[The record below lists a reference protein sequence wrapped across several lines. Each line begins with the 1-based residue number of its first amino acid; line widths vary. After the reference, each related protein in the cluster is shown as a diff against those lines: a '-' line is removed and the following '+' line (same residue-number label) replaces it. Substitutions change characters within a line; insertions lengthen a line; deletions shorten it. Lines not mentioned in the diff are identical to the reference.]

1 MPKVQAVTMIQ
12 EEPMA
17 TLRIVCTVQEPS
29 GHSNQQAHIVAVG
42 VGDDPNKA
50 GQRWTLDEVLAAID
64 HGDILYTRGTTS
76 NKVALVEK
84 YTCTPCRR
92 VYIQSA
98 ADAVTDNNLDSLRPC
113 A

>member
-1 MPKVQAVTMIQ
+1 
-12 EEPMA
+12 MA
-17 TLRIVCTVQEPS
+17 TYRIVCTVETPS
-29 GHSNQQAHIVAVG
+29 GHSIQQTHIVAVG
-42 VGDDPNKA
+42 VGDDPNEA
-50 GQRWTLDEVLAAID
+50 ARRWTLDEVLAAID

-76 NKVALVEK
+76 NKLALVEK

-98 ADAVTDNNLDSLRPC
+98 ADAVTDNSLDSLRPC